1 MNRFE
6 FLFLDNQV
14 LELEEIDPNE
24 NIDAQNLTKIPIII
38 VKLMYFFL
46 TTLSTVG
53 YGDFY
58 PSSIS
63 EKIVGIFIEIVGVT
77 IFSILMNQFIDVVLS
92 FKSEDDS
99 VVELKLN

>member
-1 MNRFE
+1 VNRFQ
-6 FLFLDNQV
+6 FSFQNDQV
-14 LELEEIDPNE
+14 LVQEDQTPESADSSEIS
-24 NIDAQNLTKIPIII
+24 III

-77 IFSILMNQFIDVVLS
+77 IFSILMN
-92 FKSEDDS
+92 
-99 VVELKLN
+99 

>member
-1 MNRFE
+1 MNRFQ
-6 FLFLDNQV
+6 FSFQNDQV
-14 LELEEIDPNE
+14 LVQEDQTPESADSSEIS
-24 NIDAQNLTKIPIII
+24 III

-77 IFSILMNQFIDVVLS
+77 IFSILMN
-92 FKSEDDS
+92 
-99 VVELKLN
+99 